1 MKRPFGCA
9 KDNEQFATVCHPSFG
24 EPKKNGLVF
33 TLLQICS
40 REITILPTQ
49 SIPRNIDRRLKQFHS
64 IKGGQHAS
72 QDLNQTKIQQE
83 KEA

>member
-1 MKRPFGCA
+1 
-9 KDNEQFATVCHPSFG
+9 
-24 EPKKNGLVF
+24 
-33 TLLQICS
+33 
-40 REITILPTQ
+40 LPTQ